1 MSLDRK
7 APKLEPYTETLMSYP
22 YELSPTYEQIRTSPP
37 NFPDQNLNSEYQ
49 DSQLKT
55 FSPDQMV
62 EEAAKKRENRL
73 ARVQMFY
80 LTEMNKNMSEILDLY
95 IYIING
101 QWLTILKLILKMKN
115 REAAR
120 ECRRK
125 KKEYIKVNSRKTEG
139 VATFM

>member
-80 LTEMNKNMSEILDLY
+80 LTEINKNMSEILDLY

-101 QWLTILKLILKMKN
+101 Q
-115 REAAR
+115 
-120 ECRRK
+120 
-125 KKEYIKVNSRKTEG
+125 
-139 VATFM
+139 

>member
-73 ARVQMFY
+73 ARVQISY
-80 LTEMNKNMSEILDLY
+80 K
-95 IYIING
+95 
-101 QWLTILKLILKMKN
+101 
-115 REAAR
+115 
-120 ECRRK
+120 
-125 KKEYIKVNSRKTEG
+125 
-139 VATFM
+139 